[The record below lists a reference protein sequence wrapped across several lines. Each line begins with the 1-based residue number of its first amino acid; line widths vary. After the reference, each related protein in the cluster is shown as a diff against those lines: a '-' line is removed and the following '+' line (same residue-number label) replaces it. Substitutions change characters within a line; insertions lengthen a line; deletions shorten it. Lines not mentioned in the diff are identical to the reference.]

1 MEMIDRIKEMIGK
14 NVFLE
19 ITGRRFYNGIIQSV
33 NDTHIVFLDKYNEE
47 LIIAISEIKF
57 LQPKE

>member
-1 MEMIDRIKEMIGK
+1 MIDRLKEMIGMK
-14 NVFLE
+14 VFLE
-19 ITGRRFYNGIIQSV
+19 VTGRRFYNGIIESV
-33 NDTHIVFLDKYNEE
+33 SDEHIVFKDKYSEE

>member
-1 MEMIDRIKEMIGK
+1 MEMIDRLKEMIGK
-14 NVFLE
+14 KVFLE
-19 ITGRRFYNGIIQSV
+19 ITGRRFYNGIIQNV
-33 NDTHIVFLDKYNEE
+33 TETHIVMKDKFNEE